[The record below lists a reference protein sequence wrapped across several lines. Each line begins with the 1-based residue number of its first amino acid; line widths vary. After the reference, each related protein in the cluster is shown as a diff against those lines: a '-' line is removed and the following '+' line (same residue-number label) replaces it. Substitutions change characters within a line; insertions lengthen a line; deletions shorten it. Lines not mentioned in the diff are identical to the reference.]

1 MYTCKCTL
9 YHWETIAAISSCKIS
24 SFGKSQLCEDADCH
38 LSGRPSQR
46 CQVANSKTH
55 LHIHHLQNTRSNSL
69 MLSSRPAPCFEGF
82 AITPQHHIFGGSI
95 PAMINRFRA
104 SFHCTIVHT
113 DSWTMFLVPWFTSC
127 HPISKM
133 SPKD

>member
-1 MYTCKCTL
+1 MYDCKCT
-9 YHWETIAAISSCKIS
+9 YHLETINAVGSCKIS
-24 SFGKSQLCEDADCH
+24 SFGKSQLCEDADY
-38 LSGRPSQR
+38 LGD
-46 CQVANSKTH
+46 QVRDANSKTH
-55 LHIHHLQNTRSNSL
+55 LHIHHLPNTRSHSL
-69 MLSSRPAPCFEGF
+69 ILSSRPAPCFEGF
-82 AITPQHHIFGGSI
+82 AITPHHHIFGGSI